1 MGNMLTIVGGV
12 AAVILGVIGLV
23 TWRDSLFTLLK
34 GSIPAFLLLGGII
47 ALMAGLSETK
57 ESRREHHNK

>member
-12 AAVILGVIGLV
+12 ASVILGAIGLI

-34 GSIPAFLLLGGII
+34 GSIPAFLLLGGVI
-47 ALMAGLSETK
+47 ALMAGLSEMK
-57 ESRREHHNK
+57 ESQKTKK